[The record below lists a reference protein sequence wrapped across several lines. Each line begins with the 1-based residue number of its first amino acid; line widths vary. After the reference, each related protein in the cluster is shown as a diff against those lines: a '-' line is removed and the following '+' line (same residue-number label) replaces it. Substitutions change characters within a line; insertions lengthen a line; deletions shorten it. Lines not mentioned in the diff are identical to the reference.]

1 MMELQND
8 ESLPAGRQDCDAT
21 EDQPELPKFVSKI
34 TSHQQQMTSNQQAT
48 TKNNIL

>member
-1 MMELQND
+1 MKAC
-8 ESLPAGRQDCDAT
+8 LPVDRDCDAT
-21 EDQPELPKFVSKI
+21 KDQPELPKFVSKI